1 MNLYSPPSGGHPQEL
16 PDRWKF
22 ADGTVR
28 TDLKLLSNADLL
40 SLGWVG
46 PITTPQPF
54 IKQFDEN
61 GDPVL
66 DEDGNSVFVEKLDE
80 NGDPVLDEDG
90 NSVIEGDYNPDTHKV
105 VWYRAARKYVIVENH
120 IDERPYDSG
129 ELVSTGGGI
138 ADWNTFKQSAV
149 ASTNLNTFVAEL
161 MSIAPVAA
169 TALPA
174 TLLLIESGNYQD
186 FENTWTAIENATT
199 VPTELI
205 DEMVALAESCHLPE
219 EFVNIFAA

>member
-28 TDLKLLSNADLL
+28 TDLKSLSNADLL

-46 PITTPQPF
+46 PITTLQPF
-54 IKQFDEN
+54 TKQ
-61 GDPVL
+61 
-66 DEDGNSVFVEKLDE
+66 LDE
-80 NGDPVLDEDG
+80 NGDPVLDDDG
-90 NSVIEGDYNPDTHKV
+90 NPIIEGDYNPDTHKT
-105 VWYRAARKYVIVENH
+105 VWYRAVRKYVIVENH
-120 IDERPYDSG
+120 IDWRPYDSG

-199 VPTELI
+199 VPVELI

>member
-40 SLGWVG
+40 SLGWIG
-46 PITTPQPF
+46 PITQPQPF
-54 IKQFDEN
+54 TE
-61 GDPVL
+61 
-66 DEDGNSVFVEKLDE
+66 ELDE

-90 NSVIEGDYNPDTHKV
+90 NPVILGDYDGETHKV

-129 ELVSTGGGI
+129 ELVSAVGGI

-149 ASTNLNTFVAEL
+149 ASVNLNTFVAEL

-174 TLLLIESGNYQD
+174 TLLLIESGNYRD

-199 VPTELI
+199 VPTDLI
-205 DEMVALAESCHLPE
+205 TEMTALAESCNLPE
-219 EFVNIFAA
+219 VFVGIFAA